1 MSQESVSSD
10 EAALAVQAG
19 QNLSRKKKVR
29 GGYRSH
35 VTKLTNEAK
44 TEIDSEEA
52 SSIKIDQISVA
63 LKEKLKLLTAIDQEI
78 FLLVKDDE
86 VEAEVL
92 ECEELKSRI
101 YGTIVEL
108 ESKKVLISGNNSNEN
123 VAASSSA
130 ATTVIYKSPDS
141 TTPKIPKL
149 NLPKYSG
156 DPKKFHEWWDQY
168 EVIYNN
174 STISPVN
181 KFRHLKTLLEGQ
193 ALTVIAGIQMTG
205 ANYENVI
212 EILRDRF
219 AQRNIIVNSHMEAL
233 LNLQKVFWKRM

>member
-1 MSQESVSSD
+1 MSQESGSSD

-29 GGYRSH
+29 GGYGSH
-35 VTKLTNEAK
+35 ITKLTNEAK

-86 VEAEVL
+86 EETEVL
-92 ECEELKSRI
+92 ECAELKSKI
-101 YGTIVEL
+101 YDTIVEL

-123 VAASSSA
+123 VAASLST
-130 ATTVIYKSPDS
+130 ATTVIYKSLDS
-141 TTPKIPKL
+141 TTLKISKL

-156 DPKKFHEWWDQY
+156 DLKKFHEWWD
-168 EVIYNN
+168 
-174 STISPVN
+174 
-181 KFRHLKTLLEGQ
+181 
-193 ALTVIAGIQMTG
+193 
-205 ANYENVI
+205 
-212 EILRDRF
+212 
-219 AQRNIIVNSHMEAL
+219 
-233 LNLQKVFWKRM
+233 

>member
-1 MSQESVSSD
+1 MSQESGSSD

-29 GGYRSH
+29 GGYCSH
-35 VTKLTNEAK
+35 VTKLTNEDK

-78 FLLVKDDE
+78 LLLVNDDE

-108 ESKKVLISGNNSNEN
+108 ESKR
-123 VAASSSA
+123 
-130 ATTVIYKSPDS
+130 P
-141 TTPKIPKL
+141 
-149 NLPKYSG
+149 
-156 DPKKFHEWWDQY
+156 
-168 EVIYNN
+168 
-174 STISPVN
+174 
-181 KFRHLKTLLEGQ
+181 
-193 ALTVIAGIQMTG
+193 
-205 ANYENVI
+205 
-212 EILRDRF
+212 
-219 AQRNIIVNSHMEAL
+219 
-233 LNLQKVFWKRM
+233 

>member
-1 MSQESVSSD
+1 MSQESGSSD
-10 EAALAVQAG
+10 EDLLAVQAG
-19 QNLSRKKKVR
+19 ENLNRKKKVR
-29 GGYRSH
+29 GGYRSD

-123 VAASSSA
+123 VAASSSV

-156 DPKKFHEWWDQY
+156 NF
-168 EVIYNN
+168 EVSAKY
-174 STISPVN
+174 
-181 KFRHLKTLLEGQ
+181 
-193 ALTVIAGIQMTG
+193 
-205 ANYENVI
+205 
-212 EILRDRF
+212 
-219 AQRNIIVNSHMEAL
+219 
-233 LNLQKVFWKRM
+233 W